1 MAMNKLRLEFAVA
14 GFLGMCR
21 RQYVKLHPGVE
32 SPIKN
37 LTDYPEAE
45 RSALMAA
52 IERAIQYAGEDG
64 DKAFEVWKER
74 RAAAEQA

>member
-1 MAMNKLRLEFAVA
+1 MAVNKLRLEFAVA
-14 GFLGMCR
+14 GFLAVCR
-21 RQYVKLHPGVE
+21 QQFVKLNPGVDT
-32 SPIKN
+32 PIKY
-37 LTDYPEAE
+37 LADYPAAQ

-74 RAAAEQA
+74 RAAAEET